1 MRPLSRAPRPT
12 ALLVSLGLVALV
24 PAAPAAAQDS
34 TPPPVQVGKLT
45 FSGFVQV
52 DAIVAADESA
62 AEGSGGL
69 EPPDTFAVPRARIG
83 VGGAPTSKVTWYV
96 AGDFANVSSDG
107 RVLRDAYLQ
116 FTANPQ
122 FAVRFG
128 QMVAPFGLERL
139 TTFTK
144 LELIDRSVIGA
155 SLAPSRD
162 LGLMVFNVQP
172 WRGWITYGAAIING
186 TGQNRVD
193 DNDAKDLV
201 GRVASRVPRAPHLTV
216 GVNAQTGEQAA
227 GTRRRYGVDLN
238 YEAKAYRIAVERVAQ
253 QRDYATR
260 VDTAGISIIGAY
272 RHRARQATP
281 HYAGYE
287 LAARYVDVE
296 DDGEALTSHQLQAGG
311 TYFVTPALRVQSNLV
326 LPIGDDQP
334 RHAVRWWSRLQFN
347 F

>member
-1 MRPLSRAPRPT
+1 MRSLSRGARPIR
-12 ALLVSLGLVALV
+12 LLVRLALVAVLH
-24 PAAPAAAQDS
+24 AAPAAAQDS
-34 TPPPVQVGKLT
+34 TPPPVQLGKLT
-45 FSGFVQV
+45 FSGFVHA
-52 DAIVAADESA
+52 DAIVAAD
-62 AEGSGGL
+62 GGPGAG

-83 VGGAPTSKVTWYV
+83 VAGALTSKLTWYV
-96 AGDFANVSSDG
+96 AGDFANVANDG

-116 FTANPQ
+116 FTARPQ
-122 FAVRFG
+122 LAIRFG
-128 QMVAPFGLERL
+128 QMVAPFSLERL
-139 TTFTK
+139 TTYTR

-155 SLAPSRD
+155 ALSPSRD

-172 WRGWITYGAAIING
+172 WRGWITYGAAIVNG
-186 TGQNRVD
+186 TGQNRAD

-201 GRVASRVPRAPHLTV
+201 GRVASKVPRVPHLTV
-216 GVNAQTGEQAA
+216 GVNAQTGEQPA

-238 YEAKAYRIAVERVAQ
+238 YEGRAFRIAVERVAQ

-260 VDTAGISIIGAY
+260 VDTSGFSVIGAY
-272 RHRARQATP
+272 KHRAKQVTP

-296 DDGEALTSHQLQAGG
+296 DDGEALTSHQVQAGG
-311 TYFVTPALRVQSNLV
+311 SYFVTSALRLQSNVV

-334 RHAVRWWSRLQFN
+334 RHAVRWWSRLQFT